1 MKNIFIVFLCLITLS
16 STCKKDEEDLKLRVR
31 NNSNSTIYMS
41 WGTWYPDTSFSRILN
56 PNRNPQCSKIEPQ
69 SLQDN
74 HYNSPTS
81 SLFNENM
88 DTLMVF
94 IFDSNI
100 IENKNWDTIV
110 KNYMILKRY
119 DLSLF
124 DLEGMNWTITYP

>member
-56 PNRNPQCSKIEPQ
+56 PIRNPQYSKIEPQ

-74 HYNSPTS
+74 HYNSPTN

-88 DTLMVF
+88 DTLMIF
-94 IFDSNI
+94 IFDANI
-100 IENKNWDTIV
+100 VENKNWDTIV

-119 DLSLF
+119 DLSLQ
-124 DLEGMNWTITYP
+124 DLEDMDWTVTYP